1 MYSSVFQRPQL
12 IPVLREATVFIVG
25 SCLWCFCCNWLMA
38 EIRRLKQKI
47 GGMVVFSVYLS
58 RFVLKEL

>member
-12 IPVLREATVFIVG
+12 ILVLREATVSSLG
-25 SCLWCFCCNWLMA
+25 HACWLMA
-38 EIRRLKQKI
+38 EIRCLKQKI

-58 RFVLKEL
+58 SFVLKEL